1 MIDITLEGGY
11 VTFYSSVIGAI
22 ASNVELC
29 EVVDENCIH
38 LGTNVGVFLINIE
51 QFTINNIKFTTS
63 TEAYT
68 YITNN

>member
-11 VTFYSSVIGAI
+11 VTFYSSVVGAV

-29 EVVDENCIH
+29 EVVDDNCIH

-51 QFTINNIKFTTS
+51 QFTINTITFSTS
-63 TEAYT
+63 TEAYN

>member
-1 MIDITLEGGY
+1 MIDITLENGF
-11 VTFYSSVIGAI
+11 VTFNTSVIGAV
-22 ASNVELC
+22 ASNVELV

-51 QFTINNIKFTTS
+51 QFTFNNIKFTTS
-63 TEAYT
+63 TEAFN